1 MTTLE
6 LWMVEIEEEAKELND
21 FVEKIE
27 KDMEELKQTR
37 EERGF

>member
-6 LWMVEIEEEAKELND
+6 LWMVEIEEEAKELNSL
-21 FVEKIE
+21 VEKIE

>member
-6 LWMVEIEEEAKELND
+6 LWMVEIEEEAKKLND
-21 FVEKIE
+21 LVEKIE